1 MDCAEDVIEI
11 DVEADEDKDSV
22 RTIRHLVISGGGLA
36 GFSFYGI
43 LKASAEEGIW
53 SMANIRT
60 IYGTSIGSIL
70 AATLALQYP
79 WSTMDDFWIKR
90 PWHQVLKVD
99 MFTLID
105 SIENRGVFNIQV
117 IEKVFAP
124 LLLGKDLSVNI
135 TLADFYAAVGIEIHV
150 FTVDIQRFELVDI
163 SHLTHGHWRLVD
175 AIYSSCALPSIFTP
189 HCIEGE
195 YYCDGGIL
203 CNYPVEI
210 CIRSGANPREILGV
224 RHIFDVD
231 PSLTKDST
239 LIDYMCL
246 LVTKCV
252 KSIGLNNFE
261 SWDSKLEYAIPSS
274 LVVYNLMHMQGIAS
288 NPAERARLIAEG
300 GDYVRERIHG

>member
-1 MDCAEDVIEI
+1 MDCVEDIIEI
-11 DVEADEDKDSV
+11 DVDEAQV
-22 RTIRHLVISGGGLA
+22 RTIRHIVISGGGLT
-36 GFSFYGI
+36 GFTFYGI

-60 IYGTSIGSIL
+60 IYGTSVGAIL
-70 AATLALQYP
+70 AAAVALQYP

-105 SIENRGVFNIQV
+105 SIENRGVFGIQV
-117 IEKVFAP
+117 IEKMFAP

-135 TLADFYAAVGIEIHV
+135 TLAEFYAAVGIEIHV
-150 FTVDIQRFELVDI
+150 FAVDIQRFELVDI

-175 AIYSSCALPSIFTP
+175 AIYSSCSLPSIFTP
-189 HCIEGE
+189 ICIDGE
-195 YYCDGGIL
+195 YYCDGGLL
-203 CNYPVEI
+203 CNYPVEM
-210 CIRSGANPREILGV
+210 CIRSGADPREILGV
-224 RHIFDVD
+224 RHVFLTDT
-231 PSLTKDST
+231 SLSADST

-261 SWDSKLEYAIPSS
+261 SWDSILEYAIPSS
-274 LVVYNLMHMQGIAS
+274 LVIYNLIHMQGIAS
-288 NPAERARLIAEG
+288 NPEERAKLIAEG
-300 GDYVRERIHG
+300 EAYVRARIHS